1 MSNTRVC
8 VPHLYPRK
16 IIWGSKIQQC
26 PRDVPFAD
34 VMAQDDHGL
43 YKWLLNVVSVFNEC
57 VSFMINISQ
66 HKFGFSFVSGVPT
79 TPEATEELS
88 QRIGF
93 IRETQCQSF

>member
-8 VPHLYPRK
+8 IPHLYPRK
-16 IIWGSKIQQC
+16 IIWGSKIQQS
-26 PRDVPFAD
+26 PPDVPFAD
-34 VMAQDDHGL
+34 VMAQDNHGL
-43 YKWLLNVVSVFNEC
+43 YKWLLNVVSVLNMC
-57 VSFMINISQ
+57 VFLSGLHNTFQ

-93 IRETQCQSF
+93 IRETQC